1 MKYSMKPIFKR
12 VVVYISPKGE
22 RKELECIV
30 AIIQDAKT
38 KEVLM
43 QGFMNELAWEKTQ
56 ETKIAH
62 FWSTSRDEL
71 WRKGATS
78 GNEIEV
84 VWQILDCDLD
94 TVLIE
99 ANIKGDGVVC
109 HSGQVSCFY
118 NMV

>member
-1 MKYSMKPIFKR
+1 MKPIFR
-12 VVVYISPKGE
+12 RIVVYNSPKGE
-22 RKELECIV
+22 RKELQCIV
-30 AIIQDAKT
+30 AIIQDAET

-43 QGFMNELAWEKTQ
+43 QGFMNELAWDKTQ

-71 WRKGATS
+71 WRKGETS

-84 VWQILDCDLD
+84 LWQILDCDFD
-94 TVLIE
+94 TVLIG

-118 NMV
+118 NKV